1 MAALPLLTRATNTIR
16 RVWGPWRATYEP
28 IALNLTYSVLP
39 ESVSGSAW
47 TQTYADLY
55 RREPAVR
62 TCVDFLARN
71 IAQVGVHIYR
81 RLEDDSRIRER
92 DHAAAQLLAHPNPLE
107 TAYTFLERT
116 VQDLGIY
123 GAAVWIKVPTGR
135 RDRPLDL
142 YELSP
147 ASIKARWESLAGQ
160 QRQRVYDLTW
170 PDGRVETAA
179 RDRLVLFQFY
189 DPNGGLGLSPLE
201 TLRPLLAQSRAALR
215 YQEFF
220 FRNGSRM
227 SGVIERPAGAPRWTP
242 EQKTQLLTDWHA
254 QYSGPEAAG
263 RTAILEDGMTYKG
276 MSYSAEQSQ
285 LNETQKLAR
294 EQVAALFHIPLTM
307 VGNLEH
313 ATFSNM
319 GEQHKQLY
327 QDCLGPWFSMFE
339 QEINRGILAGFT
351 DSANLYAEFNI
362 AEKLQGSFEEQ
373 GQALRATCGAPP
385 MTINEGRA
393 RLNLPRID
401 DAIYDR
407 PILPLNTDVG
417 QAEAARAEAVAA
429 KPAAPVVH

>member
-1 MAALPLLTRATNTIR
+1 MLGPILLRAASAITRI
-16 RVWGPWRATYEP
+16 WGPWRATYDPP
-28 IALNLTYSVLP
+28 ISLNVGQTTFP
-39 ESVSGSAW
+39 AAAAAGSAW

-62 TCVDFLARN
+62 TCIDFLARN
-71 IAQVGVHIYR
+71 IAQVGVHLFR
-81 RLEDDSRIRER
+81 RLKDDSRIRER
-92 DHAAAQLLAHPNPLE
+92 DHPAARLLAHPNPLE

-123 GAAVWIKVPTGR
+123 GAAAWVQVQ
-135 RDRPLDL
+135 RPGGPLEL
-142 YELSP
+142 YEVP
-147 ASIKARWESLAGQ
+147 RPRLAVRVDAGG
-160 QRQRVYDLTW
+160 RVYDVTW
-170 PDGRVETAA
+170 PDGRVETVP
-179 RDRLVLFQFY
+179 RDRLVLFAFY
-189 DPNGGLGLSPLE
+189 DPSGGLGLSPLE

-215 YQEFF
+215 YQEYF

-227 SGVIERPAGAPRWTP
+227 SGVIERPAGAGAAGRWTP
-242 EQKTQLLTDWHA
+242 EQKAQFIEDWHA
-254 QYSGPEAAG
+254 QYSGADAAG

-276 MSYSAEQSQ
+276 ISYSAEQSQ
-285 LNETQKLAR
+285 LVETQKLAR

-327 QDCLGPWFSMFE
+327 QDCLGPWFAMLE

-401 DAIYDR
+401 DPIYDR

-429 KPAAPVVH
+429 ADAPRVH

>member
-1 MAALPLLTRATNTIR
+1 LAAALLTRATNTIR
-16 RVWGPWRATYEP
+16 RIWGPWRATYEP
-28 IALNLTYSVLP
+28 ISLNVGYTVFP
-39 ESVSGSAW
+39 EGVSTSAW
-47 TQTYADLY
+47 TQAYADLY

-62 TCVDFLARN
+62 TCIDFLARN

-92 DHAAAQLLAHPNPLE
+92 DHPAAQLLAHPNPLE

-116 VQDLGIY
+116 VQDLGIF
-123 GAAVWIKVPTGR
+123 GAAAWVKV
-135 RDRPLDL
+135 DRPGQTPALAL
-142 YELSP
+142 YEVSGAQIRVRL
-147 ASIKARWESLAGQ
+147 ESGL
-160 QRQRVYDLTW
+160 RVHDVTW
-170 PDGRVETAA
+170 PDRRVETIP

-189 DPNGGLGLSPLE
+189 DPTGGLGLSPLE

-215 YQEFF
+215 YPAYF
-220 FRNGSRM
+220 FRNGARM
-227 SGVIERPAGAPRWTP
+227 SGVIERPKDAPRWSP
-242 EQKTQLLTDWHA
+242 EQSKQFVQDWHG
-254 QYSGPEAAG
+254 QHHGVEAAG
-263 RTAILEDGMTYKG
+263 HTALLEDGMTYKG
-276 MSYSAEQSQ
+276 ISYSAEQSQ
-285 LNETQKLAR
+285 LNETQKTAR

-429 KPAAPVVH
+429 KTAAPVVH